1 MSASKSKPTHIY
13 SSISV
18 AIVMFLLG
26 TFVLLLLHS
35 HNLTNIIKEKMNI
48 VVELEKNAD
57 SSQVVGLLQAQ
68 SEIRK
73 GSINYIPK
81 KEAISTMSSNLK
93 MDFDEESN
101 PFSDMV
107 TFNIKSANYDSD
119 ILKKIKIAL
128 EKNDAVKSVYYED
141 LAIQNI
147 KSNLNK
153 VAYVILSIGLIF
165 VFLAIVIIRNTIN
178 LSMYA
183 DRWEIKTMELIGA
196 KWGFIKMP
204 YIKTGVMVGFR
215 AFIIAAISIMGLL
228 ILLNIYFPTIWEV
241 VNFFYILTALGV
253 IFVLAIII
261 PSQRVLHPVAVEP
274 VRIVFVRVGAAA
286 FLAVGGRSDGD
297 VCL

>member
-48 VVELEKNAD
+48 VAELEKNANSD
-57 SSQVVGLLQAQ
+57 QVIALMKKQ
-68 SEIRK
+68 SEIRNE
-73 GSINYIPK
+73 SIKYIPK
-81 KEAISTMSSNLK
+81 SEAIATMSNSLK
-93 MDFDEESN
+93 MDFDDESN
-101 PFSDMV
+101 PFSDVV
-107 TFNIKSANYDSD
+107 TFNIKSADYDSD
-119 ILKKIKIAL
+119 VLKKIKFVL
-128 EKNDAVKSVYYED
+128 EKNDNVQSVYYED
-141 LAIQNI
+141 LTIQNI

-153 VAYVILSIGLIF
+153 VAYAIFSIGLIF

-204 YIKTGVMVGFR
+204 YIKTGVLVGFR

-228 ILLNIYFPTIWEV
+228 ILVNIYFPNIWEV
-241 VNFFYILTALGV
+241 VNFFYILISLGV
-253 IFVLAIII
+253 IFALAIVI
-261 PSQRVLHPVAVEP
+261 PAITTNS
-274 VRIVFVRVGAAA
+274 AADKYLKKNMDA
-286 FLAVGGRSDGD
+286 LYE
-297 VCL
+297 

>member
-48 VVELEKNAD
+48 VAELEKNAN
-57 SSQVVGLLQAQ
+57 SNEVIALMKKQ
-68 SEIRK
+68 SEIRNE
-73 GSINYIPK
+73 SIKYISK
-81 KEAISTMSSNLK
+81 SEAITTMSNNLK
-93 MDFDEESN
+93 MDFDDDSN
-101 PFSDMV
+101 PFSDV
-107 TFNIKSANYDSD
+107 ITFNIKSADYDPEA
-119 ILKKIKIAL
+119 LKKIKLAL
-128 EKNDAVKSVYYED
+128 ENNNNVQSVYYED
-141 LAIQNI
+141 LTIQNI

-153 VAYVILSIGLIF
+153 VAYAIFSIGLIF
-165 VFLAIVIIRNTIN
+165 VFLAIIIIRNTIN

-204 YIKTGVMVGFR
+204 YIKTGVLVGFR

-228 ILLNIYFPTIWEV
+228 ILVNIYFPIIWEV
-241 VNFFYILTALGV
+241 VNFFYILISLGV
-253 IFVLAIII
+253 IFVLAIVI
-261 PSQRVLHPVAVEP
+261 PAITTNS
-274 VRIVFVRVGAAA
+274 AADKY
-286 FLAVGGRSDGD
+286 LKNNMDS
-297 VCL
+297 LYE

>member
-1 MSASKSKPTHIY
+1 MSATKSKPTQIY

-48 VVELEKNAD
+48 VAELEKNANSD
-57 SSQVVGLLQAQ
+57 NVITLMEKMP
-68 SEIRK
+68 EIRK
-73 GSINYIPK
+73 ESIKYIPK
-81 KEAISTMSSNLK
+81 SEAIATMASNLK
-93 MDFDEESN
+93 MEFDEDTN
-101 PFSDMV
+101 PFSDV
-107 TFNIKSANYDSD
+107 ITFNIKSGDYDSD

-128 EKNDAVKSVYYED
+128 EKDNNIQSVYYED
-141 LAIQNI
+141 LTIQNI

-153 VAYVILSIGLIF
+153 VAYAIFSIGLIF
-165 VFLAIVIIRNTIN
+165 VFLAIIIIRNTIN

-228 ILLNIYFPTIWEV
+228 ILVNIYFPNIWEV
-241 VNFFYILTALGV
+241 VNFFYILISLGV

-261 PSQRVLHPVAVEP
+261 PAITTNASADKYLKKNMDS
-274 VRIVFVRVGAAA
+274 
-286 FLAVGGRSDGD
+286 LYD
-297 VCL
+297 

>member
-48 VVELEKNAD
+48 VAELEKNAN
-57 SSQVVGLLQAQ
+57 SKEVIALMKQQ
-68 SEIRK
+68 SEIRNE
-73 GSINYIPK
+73 SIKYISK
-81 KEAISTMSSNLK
+81 SEAIATMSNNLK
-93 MDFDEESN
+93 MDFDDDSN
-101 PFSDMV
+101 PFSDVV
-107 TFNIKSANYDSD
+107 TFNIKSADYDSD
-119 ILKKIKIAL
+119 VLKKIKLAL
-128 EKNDAVKSVYYED
+128 ENNNNVQSVYYED
-141 LAIQNI
+141 LTIQNI

-153 VAYVILSIGLIF
+153 VAYVIFSIGLIF
-165 VFLAIVIIRNTIN
+165 VFLAIIIIRNTIN

-204 YIKTGVMVGFR
+204 YIKTGVLVGFR

-228 ILLNIYFPTIWEV
+228 ILVNIYFPNIWEV
-241 VNFFYILTALGV
+241 VNFFYILISLGV
-253 IFVLAIII
+253 IFVLAIVI
-261 PSQRVLHPVAVEP
+261 PAITTNS
-274 VRIVFVRVGAAA
+274 AADKYLKKNMDA
-286 FLAVGGRSDGD
+286 LYE
-297 VCL
+297 

>member
-48 VVELEKNAD
+48 VAELEKNAD
-57 SSQVVGLLQAQ
+57 PDKIFTLLQSQ

-73 GSINYIPK
+73 GSIKYIPK

-93 MDFDEESN
+93 MEFDEESN
-101 PFSDMV
+101 PFSDVV

-141 LAIQNI
+141 LTIQNI

-253 IFVLAIII
+253 ILALAIII
-261 PSQRVLHPVAVEP
+261 PAITTNE
-274 VRIVFVRVGAAA
+274 AANKYLKKNMDA
-286 FLAVGGRSDGD
+286 LYE
-297 VCL
+297 

>member
-48 VVELEKNAD
+48 VAELEKDAD
-57 SSQVVGLLQAQ
+57 SDEVIVLMKQQ
-68 SEIRK
+68 SAIRK
-73 GSINYIPK
+73 ETIKYIPK
-81 KEAISTMSSNLK
+81 SEAIATMSNNLK
-93 MDFDEESN
+93 MDFDEDSN
-101 PFSDMV
+101 PFSDVV
-107 TFNIKSANYDSD
+107 TFNIKSADYNSD
-119 ILKKIKIAL
+119 ILKKIKLAL
-128 EKNDAVKSVYYED
+128 EKDNNVQSVYYED
-141 LAIQNI
+141 LTIQNI

-153 VAYVILSIGLIF
+153 VAYAIFSIGLIF
-165 VFLAIVIIRNTIN
+165 VFLAIIIIRNTIN

-204 YIKTGVMVGFR
+204 YIKKGVLVGFR

-228 ILLNIYFPTIWEV
+228 ILVNIYFPNIWEV
-241 VNFFYILTALGV
+241 VNFFYILISLGV
-253 IFVLAIII
+253 IFVLAIVI
-261 PSQRVLHPVAVEP
+261 PA
-274 VRIVFVRVGAAA
+274 ITTNAAA
-286 FLAVGGRSDGD
+286 DKYLKKNMDA
-297 VCL
+297 LYE

>member
-48 VVELEKNAD
+48 VAELEKNANSD
-57 SSQVVGLLQAQ
+57 EVIALIQAQ
-68 SEIRK
+68 LEIRK
-73 GSINYIPK
+73 ESITYIPK
-81 KEAISTMSSNLK
+81 SEAISTMSSNLK
-93 MDFDEESN
+93 MDFDEDSN
-101 PFSDMV
+101 PFSDVV
-107 TFNIKSANYDSD
+107 TFNIKSADYDSD
-119 ILKKIKIAL
+119 ILKKIKIVL
-128 EKNDAVKSVYYED
+128 EKNDNIQSVYYED
-141 LAIQNI
+141 LTIQNI

-153 VAYVILSIGLIF
+153 VAYLILSIGLIF

-204 YIKTGVMVGFR
+204 YIKTGVLVGFR

-228 ILLNIYFPTIWEV
+228 ILVNIYFPLIWEV
-241 VNFFYILTALGV
+241 VNFFYILTSLGV
-253 IFVLAIII
+253 IFALAIVI
-261 PSQRVLHPVAVEP
+261 PAITTNE
-274 VRIVFVRVGAAA
+274 AANKYLKKNMDA
-286 FLAVGGRSDGD
+286 LYE
-297 VCL
+297 

>member
-48 VVELEKNAD
+48 VAELEKDAD
-57 SSQVVGLLQAQ
+57 SDHVISLMKRQ
-68 SEIRK
+68 SAIRK
-73 GSINYIPK
+73 ESIKYIPK
-81 KEAISTMSSNLK
+81 SEAIATMSNNLK
-93 MDFDEESN
+93 MDFDIDSN
-101 PFSDMV
+101 PFSDVV
-107 TFNIKSANYDSD
+107 TFNIKSADYNSD
-119 ILKKIKIAL
+119 ILKTIKLEL
-128 EKNDAVKSVYYED
+128 EKDSNVQSIYYED
-141 LAIQNI
+141 LTIQNI

-153 VAYVILSIGLIF
+153 VAYVIFSIGLIF
-165 VFLAIVIIRNTIN
+165 VFLAIIIIRNTIN

-204 YIKTGVMVGFR
+204 YIKKGVLVGFR

-228 ILLNIYFPTIWEV
+228 ILINIYFPDIWEV
-241 VNFFYILTALGV
+241 VNFFYILISLGV
-253 IFVLAIII
+253 IFILAIVI
-261 PSQRVLHPVAVEP
+261 PA
-274 VRIVFVRVGAAA
+274 ITTNAAA
-286 FLAVGGRSDGD
+286 DKYLKKNMDA
-297 VCL
+297 LYE

>member
-261 PSQRVLHPVAVEP
+261 PAITTNE
-274 VRIVFVRVGAAA
+274 AANKYLKKNMDA
-286 FLAVGGRSDGD
+286 LYE
-297 VCL
+297 

>member
-48 VVELEKNAD
+48 VAELEKNANSD
-57 SSQVVGLLQAQ
+57 KVIALMKKQ
-68 SEIRK
+68 SEIRNE
-73 GSINYIPK
+73 SIKFIPK
-81 KEAISTMSSNLK
+81 SEAIATMSNNLK
-93 MDFDEESN
+93 MDFDDDSN
-101 PFSDMV
+101 PFSDV
-107 TFNIKSANYDSD
+107 ITFNIKSADYDSD
-119 ILKKIKIAL
+119 VLKRIKLSL
-128 EKNDAVKSVYYED
+128 EKDNNVQSVYYED
-141 LAIQNI
+141 LTIQNI

-153 VAYVILSIGLIF
+153 VAYAIFSIGLIF
-165 VFLAIVIIRNTIN
+165 VFLAIIIIRNTIN

-204 YIKTGVMVGFR
+204 YIKTGVLVGFR

-228 ILLNIYFPTIWEV
+228 ILVNIYFPNIWEV
-241 VNFFYILTALGV
+241 VNFFYILISLGV
-253 IFVLAIII
+253 IFVLAIVI
-261 PSQRVLHPVAVEP
+261 PAITTNS
-274 VRIVFVRVGAAA
+274 AADKYLKKNMDA
-286 FLAVGGRSDGD
+286 LYE
-297 VCL
+297 

>member
-48 VVELEKNAD
+48 VAELEKNAN
-57 SSQVVGLLQAQ
+57 SNEVIALMKKQ
-68 SEIRK
+68 SEIRNE
-73 GSINYIPK
+73 SIKYISK
-81 KEAISTMSSNLK
+81 SEAITTMSNNLK
-93 MDFDEESN
+93 MDFDDDSN
-101 PFSDMV
+101 PFSDV
-107 TFNIKSANYDSD
+107 ITFNIKSADYDPEA
-119 ILKKIKIAL
+119 LKKIKLAL
-128 EKNDAVKSVYYED
+128 ENNNNVQSVYYED
-141 LAIQNI
+141 LTIQNI

-153 VAYVILSIGLIF
+153 VAYAIFSIGLIF
-165 VFLAIVIIRNTIN
+165 VFLAIIIIRNTIN

-204 YIKTGVMVGFR
+204 YIKTGVLVGFR

-228 ILLNIYFPTIWEV
+228 ILVNIYFPNIWEV
-241 VNFFYILTALGV
+241 VNFFYILISLGV
-253 IFVLAIII
+253 IFVLAIVI
-261 PSQRVLHPVAVEP
+261 PAITTNS
-274 VRIVFVRVGAAA
+274 AADKY
-286 FLAVGGRSDGD
+286 LKNNMDS
-297 VCL
+297 LYE

>member
-1 MSASKSKPTHIY
+1 MTASKSKPSHIY

-48 VVELEKNAD
+48 VCELENNSDHEAVLAMMKK
-57 SSQVVGLLQAQ
+57 QK
-68 SEIRK
+68 EIRTE
-73 GSINYIPK
+73 SIVYIPK
-81 KEAISTMSSNLK
+81 SEAVSTMSSNLK
-93 MDFDEESN
+93 MNFDEAYN
-101 PFSDMV
+101 PFSDV
-107 TFNIKSANYDSD
+107 ITFNVKSADYDGGVLKNIKSKLESNAN
-119 ILKKIKIAL
+119 
-128 EKNDAVKSVYYED
+128 VQSVYYED
-141 LAIQNI
+141 LTIQNI

-153 VAYVILSIGLIF
+153 IAYVILSIGLIF

-204 YIKTGVMVGFR
+204 YIKTGVLVGFR

-228 ILLNIYFPTIWEV
+228 ILVNIYFPNIWEV
-241 VNFFYILTALGV
+241 VNFFYILIA
-253 IFVLAIII
+253 
-261 PSQRVLHPVAVEP
+261 
-274 VRIVFVRVGAAA
+274 
-286 FLAVGGRSDGD
+286 LAVILVLGIVIPAITTNSAANRYLRKNMDALYD
-297 VCL
+297 

>member
-48 VVELEKNAD
+48 VAELEKNAN
-57 SSQVVGLLQAQ
+57 SKEVIALMKQQ
-68 SEIRK
+68 SEIRNE
-73 GSINYIPK
+73 SIKYISK
-81 KEAISTMSSNLK
+81 SEAIATMSNNLK
-93 MDFDEESN
+93 MDFDDDSN
-101 PFSDMV
+101 PFSDVV
-107 TFNIKSANYDSD
+107 TFNIKSADYDSD
-119 ILKKIKIAL
+119 VLKKIKLAL
-128 EKNDAVKSVYYED
+128 EKNNNVQSVYYED
-141 LAIQNI
+141 LTIQNI

-153 VAYVILSIGLIF
+153 VAYVIFSIGLIF
-165 VFLAIVIIRNTIN
+165 VFLAIIIIRNTIN

-204 YIKTGVMVGFR
+204 YIKTGVLVGFR

-228 ILLNIYFPTIWEV
+228 ILVNIYFPNIWEV
-241 VNFFYILTALGV
+241 VNFFYILISLGV
-253 IFVLAIII
+253 IFVLAIVI
-261 PSQRVLHPVAVEP
+261 PAITTNS
-274 VRIVFVRVGAAA
+274 AADKYLKKNMDA
-286 FLAVGGRSDGD
+286 LYE
-297 VCL
+297 